1 MARAAR
7 AARHDARMRPPRH
20 EPARTV
26 ILRELTP
33 DDADAYRPLRLEAL
47 RTAPSA
53 FASSFEEE
61 SVRDP
66 AITRERLRA
75 GPDGATFGAF
85 QDGDLVGICS
95 IFRLPRLKERH
106 KAYLVGMYVAPAAR
120 RTGVGR
126 ALVAAV
132 IDRARAM
139 PGLRQVLLGVEAG
152 NGPAR
157 ALYEA
162 FGFEAF
168 GYEREALIVDG
179 VAYDEVHM
187 AWSVPR

>member
-1 MARAAR
+1 MQS
-7 AARHDARMRPPRH
+7 
-20 EPARTV
+20 PANDPAPTV
-26 ILRELTP
+26 LLRELTP
-33 DDADAYRPLRLEAL
+33 DDADEYRPLRLEAL
-47 RTAPSA
+47 QDTPSA

-66 AITRERLRA
+66 AATRERLRA
-75 GPDGATFGAF
+75 GPENATFGAF
-85 QDGDLVGICS
+85 LEGRLVGTS
-95 IFRLPRLKERH
+95 SLFRLPRRKERH

-132 IDRARAM
+132 LDRARSM

-152 NGPAR
+152 NAPAR
-157 ALYEA
+157 ALYEG

-168 GYEREALIVDG
+168 GYERDALIVDG

-187 AWSVPR
+187 VLRLPR

>member
-1 MARAAR
+1 MQ
-7 AARHDARMRPPRH
+7 PPAND
-20 EPARTV
+20 PAPTV
-26 ILRELTP
+26 LLRELCP
-33 DDADAYRPLRLEAL
+33 DDAEAYRPLRLEAL
-47 RTAPSA
+47 QDAPSA

-61 SVRDP
+61 SARDLE
-66 AITRERLRA
+66 ATRERLRA

-85 QDGDLVGICS
+85 LAGRLVGTS
-95 IFRLPRLKERH
+95 TIFRVSRLKERH
-106 KAYLVGMYVAPAAR
+106 KAYLVGMYVAPTAR
-120 RTGVGR
+120 RSGVGR

-132 IDRARAM
+132 LDRAQTM

-152 NGPAR
+152 NAPAR

-168 GYEREALIVDG
+168 GTERDALIVDG

-187 AWSVPR
+187 VWFRPR

>member
-1 MARAAR
+1 MQ
-7 AARHDARMRPPRH
+7 PPANG
-20 EPARTV
+20 PAPTV
-26 ILRELTP
+26 ILRELRP
-33 DDADAYRPLRLEAL
+33 DDADAYRSLRLEAL
-47 RTAPSA
+47 RNVPSA

-61 SVRDP
+61 SVRDL
-66 AITRERLRA
+66 AATLERLRPN
-75 GPDGATFGAF
+75 PDGATFGAF
-85 QDGDLVGICS
+85 QAERLVGTS
-95 IFRLPRLKERH
+95 AIFRLPRLKERH

-132 IDRARAM
+132 LDRARAM

-152 NGPAR
+152 NAPAR

-168 GYEREALIVDG
+168 GYERDALIVDG

-187 AWSVPR
+187 VWVLPR

>member
-1 MARAAR
+1 MQPSANERA
-7 AARHDARMRPPRH
+7 P
-20 EPARTV
+20 TV
-26 ILRELTP
+26 VLRELGP
-33 DDADAYRPLRLEAL
+33 DDVDAYRPLRLEAL
-47 RTAPSA
+47 QDAPSA

-61 SVRDP
+61 SEREP
-66 AITRERLRA
+66 AATRERLRA
-75 GPDGATFGAF
+75 GPESATFGAF
-85 QDGDLVGICS
+85 LDGGLVGTGS
-95 IFRLPRLKERH
+95 LFRLPRRKERH

-132 IDRARAM
+132 LDRARTM

-152 NGPAR
+152 NAPAR

-168 GYEREALIVDG
+168 GYERDALIVDG

-187 AWSVPR
+187 VWYLPR

>member
-1 MARAAR
+1 MEQ
-7 AARHDARMRPPRH
+7 PPADP
-20 EPARTV
+20 PART
-26 ILRELTP
+26 IELRALTP
-33 DDADAYRPLRLEAL
+33 EDAAAYRPLRLEAL
-47 RTAPSA
+47 QDAPSA

-61 SVRDP
+61 VARDP
-66 AITRERLRA
+66 EAVRERLRA

-85 QDGDLVGICS
+85 LGGRLVGTS
-95 IFRLPRLKERH
+95 AVVRMARRKERH

-120 RTGVGR
+120 RTGIGR

-132 IDRARAM
+132 LERARAM

-152 NGPAR
+152 NAAAR
-157 ALYEA
+157 ALYEG

-168 GYEREALIVDG
+168 GYERDALIVDG

-187 AWSVPR
+187 VRFLDEAAG

>member
-1 MARAAR
+1 M
-7 AARHDARMRPPRH
+7 
-20 EPARTV
+20 V
-26 ILRELTP
+26 ILRALAPE
-33 DDADAYRPLRLEAL
+33 DADAYRPLRLSAL
-47 RTAPSA
+47 QDTPSA

-61 SVRDP
+61 SARDP
-66 AITRERLRA
+66 AATRERLRA

-85 QDGDLVGICS
+85 RDGHLVGTS
-95 IFRLPRLKERH
+95 TLVRLPRRKERH

-120 RTGVGR
+120 RSGIGR

-132 IDRARAM
+132 VERARAM
-139 PGLRQVLLGVEAG
+139 PDLRQVLLGVEAG
-152 NGPAR
+152 NVAAR

-168 GYEREALIVDG
+168 GYERDALIVDG

-187 AWSVPR
+187 VWFVDR

>member
-1 MARAAR
+1 MQPTAN
-7 AARHDARMRPPRH
+7 D
-20 EPARTV
+20 PAPTV
-26 ILRELTP
+26 ILRELRP

-47 RTAPSA
+47 RDVPSA
-53 FASSFEEE
+53 FASSYEEE
-61 SVRDP
+61 SARDP
-66 AITRERLRA
+66 AATRERLRA

-85 QDGDLVGICS
+85 LDGRLVGTS
-95 IFRLPRLKERH
+95 TIFRLPRLKERH

-132 IDRARAM
+132 LERARSM
-139 PGLRQVLLGVEAG
+139 PGVRQVLLGVEAG
-152 NGPAR
+152 NAPAR

-168 GYEREALIVDG
+168 GYERDALIVDG

-187 AWSVPR
+187 VWFLPH